1 MIIGDYTVIFW
12 IIGDMIN
19 EMDSYI
25 LGIFIVCYGGFTINQ
40 PASWN
45 DKGLLNTTQLFWNML
60 TLRYPAKLPLCF
72 LFKKVSESKKNSFQ

>member
-25 LGIFIVCYGGFTINQ
+25 LGIFIVCYVGFTINQ

-45 DKGLLNTTQLFWNML
+45 DKGLLNTAQLF
-60 TLRYPAKLPLCF
+60 
-72 LFKKVSESKKNSFQ
+72 